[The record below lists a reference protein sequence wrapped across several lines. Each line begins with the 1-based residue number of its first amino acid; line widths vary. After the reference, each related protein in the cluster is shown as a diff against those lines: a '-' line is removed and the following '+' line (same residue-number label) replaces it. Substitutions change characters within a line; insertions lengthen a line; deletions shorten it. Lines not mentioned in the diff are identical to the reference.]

1 MKVRGGVDVAKRD
14 GKGETLGR
22 WGALRKRPLAAGALI
37 VLLFL
42 AGVAAPDA
50 GGAGVP
56 SFGKGKVQVRLY
68 TDYFCG
74 PCSRAEPKI
83 EVLLADLVGRN
94 AITLTLV
101 DTPIHASTPLYAK
114 YFLYML
120 NNDSRF
126 ANALHYRALLF
137 EAAKNNI
144 GNPEKLEEFLKSNN
158 VGFTRSDL
166 GPTLAA
172 LSSLI
177 TEDGVRSTPT
187 CVIVRDGQKSTF
199 VGDADIIKAL
209 EQLQKA
215 LELLK

>member
-1 MKVRGGVDVAKRD
+1 MKAQGGIDKAERD
-14 GKGETLGR
+14 RKGEAFR
-22 WGALRKRPLAAGALI
+22 HSGASDKRPLAAGALI

-42 AGVAAPDA
+42 AGMAAPDA

-56 SFGKGKVQVRLY
+56 SFGKGKAHVRLY

-74 PCSRAEPKI
+74 PCSRVEPKI
-83 EVLLADLVGRN
+83 EVLLADLVRRD

-101 DTPIHASTPLYAK
+101 DTPIHAPTPLYAK

-126 ANALHYRALLF
+126 ANALHCSALLF
-137 EAAKNNI
+137 QAAKNNI
-144 GNPEKLEEFLKSNN
+144 ENREKLEEFLKSNN
-158 VGFTRSDL
+158 IAFTPSDL

-187 CVIVRDGQKSTF
+187 CVIVRDGQKNTF
-199 VGDADIIKAL
+199 VGDTDIIKAL

-215 LELLK
+215 LALLR